1 MYACRANE
9 ARKPGKATWESEGDA
24 GDRTTN
30 DVGGVAAADEES
42 WRPMRWGH

>member
-1 MYACRANE
+1 MKQGSQ
-9 ARKPGKATWESEGDA
+9 ARRRGKSEGDA